1 MLVHPVAVLAA
12 VGITALW
19 LACVWLRPARSG
31 VVAWAGGIGLVWG
44 LLGTLLMPWVDDARS
59 YRPLFQAIK
68 PALESAQICV
78 ATRGMGESE
87 RALMHYETG
96 VRPVKWLL
104 GHSGT
109 GDAHRPN
116 PAARTCDLM
125 LVLEKSPEHRR
136 REPKGA
142 DWELVWRGSRPGD
155 TNETFSLF
163 QRRGNGVT
171 EALPTPEPIVPLTDT
186 QLRNRR

>member
-1 MLVHPVAVLAA
+1 M
-12 VGITALW
+12 
-19 LACVWLRPARSG
+19 
-31 VVAWAGGIGLVWG
+31 VAWAGGIGLVWG

-78 ATRGMGESE
+78 ATRGMGEGE

-136 REPKGA
+136 ASPRARTGNWSGA
-142 DWELVWRGSRPGD
+142 AAARATRMKRFRCSSG
-155 TNETFSLF
+155 
-163 QRRGNGVT
+163 
-171 EALPTPEPIVPLTDT
+171 AAMA
-186 QLRNRR
+186 